1 MRTTSKLKS
10 SKVTP
15 DRGAPSTRLDTKQT
29 TSLERGTEAAPIK
42 RRDAAAT
49 KARILEA
56 AMQEFAAKGP
66 DARIEDIAEMAGAN
80 RRMAYFY
87 FGSKEG
93 LYLAALE
100 ATYLELAEVEQAI
113 DVDALGP
120 VEAIAAL
127 VCVKFDH
134 FIRYPRYVSF
144 LNIENLYQ
152 ARHLASSERIGE
164 LRGPLLTIIG
174 RVLQRGKTAGVF
186 RSDIDP
192 LELYLAINALG
203 YYVFSNQYT
212 LSTVFNVDLM
222 SPESLARRRSMI
234 ADMVTSYLTNA
245 DGSAK
250 AATARQQLSHEGK
263 KDASAKPKTPA
274 SRKSR

>member
-1 MRTTSKLKS
+1 
-10 SKVTP
+10 
-15 DRGAPSTRLDTKQT
+15 
-29 TSLERGTEAAPIK
+29 
-42 RRDAAAT
+42 
-49 KARILEA
+49 
-56 AMQEFAAKGP
+56 MQEFAAKGP

-100 ATYLELAEVEQAI
+100 ATYLELEQAI

-164 LRGPLLTIIG
+164 LRGPLLTIIS

-186 RSDIDP
+186 RSDVDP

-234 ADMVTSYLTNA
+234 ADMVTSYLTNV

-250 AATARQQLSHEGK
+250 AATARQRLSHEEK
-263 KDASAKPKTPA
+263 KDASSVAKPKTPA